1 LRYALD
7 GGGNVTAAHY
17 DHFVVVLGENGF
29 EIRELAGQLTR
40 REQAAATR
48 ERMLRA
54 AIEVKASELASE
66 IRFIN
71 GRDGVKSTAAYRAL
85 QLFESR
91 FHADALG
98 WDHAIDDGIWSLFH
112 DAEPKISQI
121 FALIR
126 DRSDD
131 AELGRLF
138 ADAVNAALV
147 ERCAQEG
154 ADTAEEL
161 EAA

>member
-1 LRYALD
+1 M
-7 GGGNVTAAHY
+7 N
-17 DHFVVVLGENGF
+17 
-29 EIRELAGQLTR
+29 
-40 REQAAATR
+40 AAAGSSINADAIGTVLDETPCPEHGADKVVAR
-48 ERMLRA
+48 IAEQQSGQRSNYDKLRA

>member
-1 LRYALD
+1 MNAIDAIGTQLD
-7 GGGNVTAAHY
+7 ETPCPEHGA
-17 DHFVVVLGENGF
+17 DKFVGR
-29 EIRELAGQLTR
+29 IAGQ
-40 REQAAATR
+40 QAGQR
-48 ERMLRA
+48 SNYDKLRA
-54 AIEVKASELASE
+54 AIEVKATELADE

-98 WDHAIDDGIWSLFH
+98 WDHAVDDGIWNLFH
-112 DAEPKISQI
+112 DAEPKLSQI

-154 ADTAEEL
+154 ADAAAEL